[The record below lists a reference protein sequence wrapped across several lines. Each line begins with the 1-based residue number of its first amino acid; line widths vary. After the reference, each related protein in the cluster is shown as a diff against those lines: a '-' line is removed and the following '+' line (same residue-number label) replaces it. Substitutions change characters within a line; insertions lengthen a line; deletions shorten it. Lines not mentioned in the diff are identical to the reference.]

1 VDGIT
6 FYHNGFYGIWHT
18 MGSMACGTDNIYI
31 SAVLEQH
38 TKPFYGYFPGP
49 PGESVPEQNFWTFGA
64 RED

>member
-1 VDGIT
+1 
-6 FYHNGFYGIWHT
+6 

-38 TKPFYGYFPGP
+38 TKPFYGYFPRP